1 MTYTE
6 QFNEQLKSISDYELF
21 IKAQDILGR
30 LCSTGGGSFRM
41 TIPPQT
47 DDTDIVLAELIRR
60 FKDKVV

>member
-6 QFNEQLKSISDYELF
+6 QFNKQLQSISDYELF

-30 LCSTGGGSFRM
+30 LCSTGGQSFRM

-47 DDTDIVLAELIRR
+47 YDTDIVLAELIRR
-60 FKDKVV
+60 FKDKL